1 MRIYESS
8 VAARA
13 AAPKT
18 ARRAASG
25 TFSLS
30 APEDAGRSGAS
41 APLRAV
47 ASLDALI
54 ALQGVEDPT
63 ERRRR
68 VVARGRKALDAL
80 DALKLRLLDGT
91 VDRAT
96 LSRLRLAGEGLTE
109 TTGDVLLDAVMR
121 EIDLRVAVELAKL
134 GPD

>member
-47 ASLDALI
+47 ASLDALL

-68 VVARGRKALDAL
+68 VVARGRKAL